1 MYLFYP
7 KKVALLLHSS
17 YLNFSLQIPDTDVVR
32 LHWLDAEKE
41 LGQVV
46 EHSPGEG
53 VVVLTP
59 GVLQIVVALVVKHL
73 IGRQIHRSIEKL
85 K

>member
-1 MYLFYP
+1 M
-7 KKVALLLHSS
+7 
-17 YLNFSLQIPDTDVVR
+17 VR

-59 GVLQIVVALVVKHL
+59 GVLQVVVALIVEHL
-73 IGRQIHRSIEKL
+73 IRGQVHRSIEKL
-85 K
+85 SKCKNDKF